1 MAMINN
7 QKELT
12 RGDTGIFSITL
23 YDSDGSEY
31 IPGEHE
37 ILTFYLLK
45 KNCDDLAD
53 AILTKDIPTDTMLLE
68 LEPSDTI
75 NLQTATY
82 PYRIRIRDT
91 VGHEWTVIK
100 SQIKIIC

>member
-12 RGDTGIFSITL
+12 RGDTGLYTITL

-31 IPGEHE
+31 IPDENE
-37 ILTFYLLK
+37 IVTFYLLK
-45 KNCDDLAD
+45 KNCDDLED

-68 LEPSDTI
+68 LEPSDTLG
-75 NLQTATY
+75 LQTATY
-82 PYRIRIRDT
+82 PYRIRLRDA